1 MPDKKPISIPNH
13 NKKYRYVPASLRSR
27 MPDYVHNMGV
37 APETTV
43 TAKAPLF
50 GPGNVMNRY
59 RYNKAV
65 GKSTAMHA
73 LKMQDPVFDFL
84 AGRAGVKAATGGFN
98 LMKSSLKPTW
108 WARNS
113 KKILKSGL
121 FLNQAKDLYDLEN
134 NKK

>member
-43 TAKAPLF
+43 TAKAPLM
-50 GPGNVMNRY
+50 PRSASARY
-59 RYNKAV
+59 NYNKAV
-65 GKSTAMHA
+65 GRSTAVHA
-73 LKMQDPVFDFL
+73 LKTQTPVFDFL
-84 AGRAGVKAATGGFN
+84 VGRTGVKVAAKGFN
-98 LMKSSLKPTW
+98 LSKSALKPSW

-121 FLNQAKDLYDLEN
+121 FANQVKDLYDLEN

>member
-13 NKKYRYVPASLRSR
+13 NNKYRCVPASLRSR

-50 GPGNVMNRY
+50 PRSASARY
-59 RYNKAV
+59 NYNKAV
-65 GKSTAMHA
+65 GKSTAVHA

-98 LMKSSLKPTW
+98 LAKSALKTTW

-134 NKK
+134 NKR